1 MASLPNLVASHE
13 CDRSQACR
21 RIVFLH
27 GLFGSPSHWSE
38 IMHPLAESYEMVAPQ
53 LPIDRRGNRRL
64 DGVHSVAELT
74 EFVEQTLK
82 SIGWSRCV
90 LVGNSL
96 GGLVAMDYALRH
108 RDNVLGL
115 VLAGSAGLHERSL
128 TQGSKPRPTR
138 DFVRSVVRDIFFDP
152 CMVTEPLVDEWFE
165 LLQDRDYARFLL
177 RLSRATRDRNVE
189 NELSSLTMPT
199 MLLWGRQ
206 DLITPP
212 DVAEQ
217 FRQRIPRSQLR
228 YLDRCG
234 HSPNLE
240 QPQAFAEHLLE
251 FLPSCFLS
259 EHNVC
264 ASPM

>member
-1 MASLPNLVASHE
+1 MS
-13 CDRSQACR
+13 
-21 RIVFLH
+21 
-27 GLFGSPSHWSE
+27 
-38 IMHPLAESYEMVAPQ
+38 
-53 LPIDRRGNRRL
+53 
-64 DGVHSVAELT
+64 ELT
-74 EFVEQTLK
+74 EFLDRTLA
-82 SIGWSRCV
+82 SLCWTRCV

-108 RDNVLGL
+108 KDNVLGL
-115 VLAGSAGLHERSL
+115 VLVGSAGLQERSL

-138 DFVRSVVRDIFFDP
+138 EFVRSVVRDIFFDA
-152 CMVTEPLVDEWFE
+152 CMVTESLVDEWFE

-189 NELSSLTMPT
+189 SELSSLSMPT

-217 FRQRIPRSQLR
+217 FRKRIPRSQLQ

-240 QPQAFAEHLLE
+240 QPQAFAKHLLE
-251 FLPSCFLS
+251 FLPGCFLA
-259 EHNVC
+259 EHDVC
-264 ASPM
+264 ARHI